1 VLSLSTRFLRT
12 KAALVLAAMYA
23 FCALAPSLAFAFF
36 DNPAVPF
43 CLIDSYL
50 SPGLYGAAHAH
61 DDGDARHHADHA
73 ASHEDATADAHAMM
87 HEHAVMHDHAMADEQ
102 SAPQRHPDHGGD
114 PTDCCGLFPMVGLF
128 GEVRIAFGPSNLV
141 SIPLPALTGALHG
154 RGAERI
160 NRPPIG

>member
-12 KAALVLAAMYA
+12 KAALVLAALYA

-61 DDGDARHHADHA
+61 DDGHAPHHAV
-73 ASHEDATADAHAMM
+73 SHEDAIADAHAMHDHAMM
-87 HEHAVMHDHAMADEQ
+87 HEHAVADEQ
-102 SAPQRHPDHGGD
+102 SAPQRHPDHGGS

-128 GEVRIAFGPSNLV
+128 GEVRIALGPSNLV
-141 SIPLPALTGALHG
+141 SIPLPALTDALHG